1 MFGSTKYWSIGLV
14 GLLLLLLTCTSCDNS
29 SDKLDAI
36 ESTLEAV
43 NSRIESDHTVVETAE
58 AKMGALENQV
68 GVNAERAEAAVGEA
82 GAAATRAQEAL
93 AVAQTSEA
101 AIGTPVSAAET
112 SIAAAETAVVAAE
125 TAVAVAQTAAAPA
138 QPTITP
144 TPPAPGPMIPL
155 GGGIDIAYQAADG
168 YHMAFYPIEDWK
180 AYRGY
185 SRFEDDWP
193 SDGPA
198 TVRLALVKG
207 QDSEEWHLFYDEAE
221 PIAGNGVTPTVWS
234 GYTLLVELAG
244 TEDGGTAGKLNFR
257 EGPEQIIGNSTP
269 FTAGANTLDSLDAL
283 AEAGADIE
291 LDPSNSRLLL
301 ADDSVGR
308 TKYTLVVFT
317 PDAPAED
324 DEYLYWCMTYCDLI
338 GWLWI
343 CDDYC
348 DWLW

>member
-1 MFGSTKYWSIGLV
+1 
-14 GLLLLLLTCTSCDNS
+14 
-29 SDKLDAI
+29 
-36 ESTLEAV
+36 
-43 NSRIESDHTVVETAE
+43 
-58 AKMGALENQV
+58 
-68 GVNAERAEAAVGEA
+68 
-82 GAAATRAQEAL
+82 
-93 AVAQTSEA
+93 
-101 AIGTPVSAAET
+101 
-112 SIAAAETAVVAAE
+112 
-125 TAVAVAQTAAAPA
+125 
-138 QPTITP
+138 
-144 TPPAPGPMIPL
+144 
-155 GGGIDIAYQAADG
+155 
-168 YHMAFYPIEDWK
+168 MAFYPIEDWK

-193 SDGPA
+193 LNGPA
-198 TVRLALVKG
+198 TVRLALIKG

-244 TEDGGTAGKLNFR
+244 TEDGSTAGKLNFR

-308 TKYTLVVFT
+308 TKYTLVVFA
-317 PDAPAED
+317 PEAPAED
-324 DEYLYWCMTYCDLI
+324 DEYLYWCTTYCDLI